1 MKRSVAIGV
10 VALLAWGCA
19 RHSAVTALPATP
31 PVAATHSATLA
42 LFDARALAVYRTVAD
57 SVYVRAT
64 QRTIAIL
71 SAPLDT
77 ACAGRDCAPIGE
89 RWGID
94 ALVWNGADAEEM
106 ASVRR
111 SWLNRNGASF
121 DLRRVPFGWPNLVT
135 VEPMNFPGRDGDL
148 RDWVSF
154 RDANGYAVG
163 AVRFS
168 PVGFG
173 QSGKTALVSVE
184 WRCGP
189 TCGHSLSAA
198 LVATSDSTWR
208 IDDMVLVASLQHQ

>member
-1 MKRSVAIGV
+1 MKRL
-10 VALLAWGCA
+10 LLACVTFACVACA
-19 RHSAVTALPATP
+19 HHPAVLTISPEPIVAPVP
-31 PVAATHSATLA
+31 PPL
-42 LFDARALAVYRTVAD
+42 LDARALAVYRAVTD

-64 QRTIAIL
+64 QRTVAVF
-71 SAPLDT
+71 SSPLDT
-77 ACAGRDCAPIGE
+77 ACTGRVCTSLGE
-89 RWGID
+89 RWGIES
-94 ALVWNGADAEEM
+94 LVWNGVDAAEM
-106 ASVRR
+106 ASARR
-111 SWLNRNGASF
+111 SWLKRNGSEF
-121 DLRRVPFGWPNLVT
+121 DLHAVPVGWPNLVSIDPNDAPNR
-135 VEPMNFPGRDGDL
+135 ESDL
-148 RDWVSF
+148 RDWSAF

-208 IDDMVLVASLQHQ
+208 IDDMVLVSSLQRP